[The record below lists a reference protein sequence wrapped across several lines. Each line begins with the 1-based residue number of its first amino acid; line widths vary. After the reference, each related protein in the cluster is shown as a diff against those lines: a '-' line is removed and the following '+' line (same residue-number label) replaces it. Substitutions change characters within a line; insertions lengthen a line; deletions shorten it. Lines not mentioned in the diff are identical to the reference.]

1 MSKKK
6 LMQAI
11 KTPLQSYTVTGTKTE
26 QVTVEITNY
35 QLSGAIMREVK
46 SRIPI
51 DDGDMDWFTDLENNV
66 YVGSKEWKVAS
77 EDKILATLVDAQNIL
92 VLGYRLDAADYP
104 DVI

>member
-1 MSKKK
+1 MARKK
-6 LMQAI
+6 LMQTV
-11 KTPLQSYTVTGTKTE
+11 KLPRQTFTVTGTKTE

-35 QLSGAIMREVK
+35 QLAWAIMDEVRN
-46 SRIPI
+46 RILI

-104 DVI
+104 DII